1 MIASDDP
8 EIVLASWKETS
19 DCVFAAEDALG
30 NCEPG
35 GSAGEPGGSAGVS
48 LENDV
53 MGLFIISQVRCVIPL
68 QCHGA
73 LDLLYQAQILRKT
86 RDI

>member
-1 MIASDDP
+1 MIASDDL

-19 DCVFAAEDALG
+19 DCVFAAEDVLG
-30 NCEPG
+30 NC
-35 GSAGEPGGSAGVS
+35 EPGGSAGVS

-53 MGLFIISQVRCVIPL
+53 MGLFVISQARCMIPL

-73 LDLLYQAQILRKT
+73 LDLLYQAQVLSRT